1 MYSNP
6 PSYRENDMINFVL
19 SILIGLAAFGVF
31 TAFFPVWAAI
41 APGLIAFLA
50 AYIVFTNRAMKQVNA
65 ISAQAQKEMQA
76 QKIDRAI
83 DTLKKGFAL
92 EKKQF
97 LVGPLMHANL
107 GTLLYAKGDFEAARP
122 HLEASDKWGWATRT
136 LLGGNYAVLRAM
148 VASQAFR
155 TKRYDDMRKAFESA
169 VRQGKKDS
177 LVWSLYAYCLSKI
190 GARDEAM
197 QVLGR
202 AAQANPSDERIKANL
217 LALQNNKRMK
227 MKAYTPQFY
236 QFHVEAPPPELT
248 GAGRRVV
255 WQRR

>member
-1 MYSNP
+1 
-6 PSYRENDMINFVL
+6 MINLAF
-19 SILIGLAAFGVF
+19 SILIALATFGIF
-31 TAFFPVWAAI
+31 AIFFPVWAAI

-50 AYIVFTNRAMKQVNA
+50 AYVVFTNRAMKQVNA
-65 ISAQAQKEMQA
+65 ISSQAQKEMQA

-83 DTLKKGFAL
+83 ETLKKGFAL
-92 EKKQF
+92 EKRQF

-122 HLEASDKWGWATRT
+122 HLEASDRWGFVTRT
-136 LLGGNYAVLRAM
+136 LLGANYAVLRAM
-148 VASQAFR
+148 VGSQHFR
-155 TKRYDDMRKAFESA
+155 NKRYDDMRKAFESA
-169 VRQGKKDS
+169 VKQAKKDS
-177 LVWSLYAYCLSKI
+177 LIWSLYAYCLSKI

-202 AAQANPSDERIKANL
+202 GVQANPSDERLKANL

-227 MKAYTPQFY
+227 MKAYSPQFY
-236 QFHVEAPPPELT
+236 QFHIEPPPPELM
-248 GAGRRVV
+248 GGGGRRVV